1 MLCGMWWEWQCC
13 VGRGGRGTAVVGVAV
28 LCGTWWA
35 WHCCG
40 GSGNAVWEVVGVTLI
55 NHIKKNIFTK
65 SRDHTRF
72 GGFC

>member
-1 MLCGMWWEWQCC
+1 MWD
-13 VGRGGRGTAVVGVAV
+13 VVGVAV

-55 NHIKKNIFTK
+55 NHIKKFFTK

-72 GGFC
+72 GGFCKKGWM

>member
-1 MLCGMWWEWQCC
+1 MWD
-13 VGRGGRGTAVVGVAV
+13 VVGVAV

-55 NHIKKNIFTK
+55 DHIKKIYQIT
-65 SRDHTRF
+65 
-72 GGFC
+72 

>member
-1 MLCGMWWEWQCC
+1 MWD
-13 VGRGGRGTAVVGVAV
+13 VVGVAV

-55 NHIKKNIFTK
+55 NHIKKKIFLPNHVTIHVLAVFVK
-65 SRDHTRF
+65 K
-72 GGFC
+72 GWM

>member
-1 MLCGMWWEWQCC
+1 MWD
-13 VGRGGRGTAVVGVAV
+13 VVGVAV

-55 NHIKKNIFTK
+55 NHIKIFFTK